1 MSTASASASDYLLIL
16 TISHQHVVEVNSD
29 LQLHYVS
36 IKTNIVSEPN
46 IYGGSKHFPVH
57 STT

>member
-1 MSTASASASDYLLIL
+1 MSTVSASASDYLLIL

-36 IKTNIVSEPN
+36 IKTNIVSEPD
-46 IYGGSKHFPVH
+46 I
-57 STT
+57 